1 VVLRRVRAALDTP
14 FAVALIAATL
24 YLPFVVASLRTRGND
39 VSRFV
44 IAGGNGVDASKVP
57 PGLTVMPGSGGYDG
71 VIFYRL
77 ALNPFT
83 SEATAHGITIDNPS
97 YRQQRVGYPL
107 LIRIASL
114 GFVRAIPTMM
124 LALNVLAVLAIAAI
138 GATIAHQLGHHA
150 INGLLF
156 ALYPGFLLSM
166 SRDTAEIVMVAF
178 ALAAFCAFNARR
190 FLACGLLLTYAVLTR
205 ETALT
210 IAIALAIAYVIERL
224 LRRERRI
231 APIAFALPIATY
243 AVWQLILAAQ
253 WGVLPL
259 RAGVPATA
267 RPFSEYARF
276 FAAALPRHDHLQ
288 RIYFAECVFLAVIVA
303 TAVAVAIRS
312 RVGVEW
318 RIAFLANLAIAST
331 LPHSV
336 WGEDFGFLRIFADL
350 FLSAAILITGSRAP
364 ARWTALALT
373 AGMWWFLANHVW
385 RLS

>member
-1 VVLRRVRAALDTP
+1 VVLTRVRAALDSP
-14 FAVALIAATL
+14 FVVALIAAIL

-44 IAGGNGVDASKVP
+44 IASGSGVDASKVP

-83 SEATAHGITIDNPS
+83 REATAHGITIDNPS

-114 GFVRAIPTMM
+114 GFVRAIPAVM
-124 LALNVLAVLAIAAI
+124 LGLNVLAVLAIAAT
-138 GATIAHQLGHHA
+138 GAMIAGQFGHHA

-190 FLACGLLLTYAVLTR
+190 FMLSGVLLTYAVLTR

-210 IAIALAIAYVIERL
+210 IAIALAIAYVI
-224 LRRERRI
+224 RRTRI
-231 APIAFALPIATY
+231 APITFALPIGVY
-243 AVWQLILAAQ
+243 AAWQLILAAQ

-267 RPFSEYARF
+267 RPFSEYVRF

-288 RIYFAECVFLAVIVA
+288 RIYFAECVFLGVIVA
-303 TAVAVAIRS
+303 TAVAAALRS
-312 RVGVEW
+312 RVGIEW
-318 RIAFLANLAIAST
+318 RIAFLANLAIAAT
-331 LPHSV
+331 LPHSI

-350 FLSAAILITGSRAP
+350 FLSAAVMIIGTRGWT
-364 ARWTALALT
+364 RWTALALT
-373 AGMWWFLANHVW
+373 AGMWWFLANHAW
-385 RLS
+385 RLA

>member
-1 VVLRRVRAALDTP
+1 VVLTRLRAALDSP
-14 FAVALIAATL
+14 FAVALIAAL
-24 YLPFVVASLRTRGND
+24 CYVPFVVASLRTRDND

-44 IAGGNGVDASKVP
+44 IAGGSGVDASKVP

-83 SEATAHGITIDNPS
+83 REASAHGITIDNPA

-114 GFVRAIPTMM
+114 GFVRAIPAVM
-124 LALNVLAVLAIAAI
+124 LGLNVIAVIAIAAF
-138 GATIAHQLGHHA
+138 GAIVARQCGHHA

-178 ALAAFCAFNARR
+178 ALAAFCAFNARH
-190 FLACGLLLTYAVLTR
+190 FVTSGLLLTYAVLTR

-210 IAIALAIAYVIERL
+210 IVVALAIAYVI
-224 LRRERRI
+224 RRPRI
-231 APIAFALPIATY
+231 APITFALPLATY
-243 AVWQLILAAQ
+243 TAWQLILAAQ

-267 RPFSEYARF
+267 KPFSEYAHF

-288 RIYFAECVFLAVIVA
+288 RIYFAECAFLAAIVAIVVIVGL
-303 TAVAVAIRS
+303 RS
-312 RVGVEW
+312 RVGLEW
-318 RIAFLANLAIAST
+318 RLAFLANLGIAAT

-350 FLSAAILITGSRAP
+350 FFSAAVLIIGSRAP
-364 ARWTALALT
+364 ARWLALALT
-373 AGMWWFLANHVW
+373 SVIWWFLANHVW

>member
-1 VVLRRVRAALDTP
+1 VVLTRLRGALDSP
-14 FAVALIAATL
+14 FAIALIAAVL
-24 YLPFVVASLRTRGND
+24 YLPFVIASLRTRGND

-44 IAGGNGVDASKVP
+44 IAGGSGVDASKVP

-83 SEATAHGITIDNPS
+83 REATAHGITIDNPS

-107 LIRIASL
+107 LIRIGSFA
-114 GFVRAIPTMM
+114 FVRAIPAAM
-124 LALNVLAVLAIAAI
+124 LGLNVLAVLAIAAI
-138 GATIAHQLGHHA
+138 GATIAKQFGHHA

-190 FLACGLLLTYAVLTR
+190 FVTCAALLTYAVLTR

-210 IAIALAIAYVIERL
+210 IAIALAIAYLIGRL

-231 APIAFALPIATY
+231 APITFALPIATY
-243 AVWQLILAAQ
+243 AIWQLILAAQ

-267 RPFSEYARF
+267 RPFSEYVRF
-276 FAAALPRHDHLQ
+276 FAAAFPRHDHLQ

-303 TAVAVAIRS
+303 LAVVLAVRS
-312 RVGVEW
+312 RVGAEW
-318 RIAFLANLAIAST
+318 RIAFVANLAIAAT
-331 LPHSV
+331 LPHSI

-350 FLSAAILITGSRAP
+350 FLSAAVLIIGSRAP
-364 ARWTALALT
+364 ARWTALVLT
-373 AGMWWFLANHVW
+373 AGTWWFLANHVW

>member
-1 VVLRRVRAALDTP
+1 VVLTRARVALDSP
-14 FAVALIAATL
+14 FAVALIAAIL

-44 IAGGNGVDASKVP
+44 IAGGSGVDASKVP
-57 PGLTVMPGSGGYDG
+57 AGLTVMPGSGGYDG

-83 SEATAHGITIDNPS
+83 REATAHGITIDNPS
-97 YRQQRVGYPL
+97 YRQQRLGYPL

-114 GFVRAIPTMM
+114 GFVRAIPAVM
-124 LALNVLAVLAIAAI
+124 LGLNVLAVLAIAAI
-138 GATIAHQLGHHA
+138 GAMIARQFGHHA

-190 FLACGLLLTYAVLTR
+190 FVLSGVLLTYAVLTR

-210 IAIALAIAYVIERL
+210 IAIALAIAYVI
-224 LRRERRI
+224 RRTRI
-231 APIAFALPIATY
+231 APITFALPIGVY
-243 AVWQLILAAQ
+243 AAWQLILAAQ

-267 RPFSEYARF
+267 RPFSEYVRF

-288 RIYFAECVFLAVIVA
+288 RIYFAECVFLGVIVA
-303 TAVAVAIRS
+303 MAVAAAIRS

-318 RIAFLANLAIAST
+318 RIAFLANLAIAAT
-331 LPHSV
+331 LPHSI

-350 FLSAAILITGSRAP
+350 FLSAAVMIIGTRAW